1 MIALPI
7 FYFITAYQS
16 SNLIRYCIALGVI
29 YISISYLLKN
39 KWKHFLIF
47 FLAAFLI
54 HSSVIFFLPIIIIL
68 KYLDIFKHLWIIL
81 TLYFLSFL
89 ITTNEI
95 GEYLTFGIEYLRVYF
110 EGNRFFTVGSYFDET
125 KHFRYIS
132 GENVLGSLEDI
143 KFIQRIFLTLIEII
157 IIYYGFVL
165 KKFKKYENFGYFFNL
180 SILGIILYKPLYGF
194 ELPMRLNFFFWWF
207 LFIVIAYILY
217 DMYKIKKVYLLLA
230 FSILLLLSF
239 DFGPHS
245 IIRVDKLP
253 ATYFWDKQ

>member
-1 MIALPI
+1 MITPLLNATPNVEELSNILIKPGLKLKDI
-7 FYFITAYQS
+7 AKIEDGLSDS
-16 SNLIRYCIALGVI
+16 SSYSSFNGNQGVI
-29 YISISYLLKN
+29 LEVK
-39 KWKHFLIF
+39 K
-47 FLAAFLI
+47 
-54 HSSVIFFLPIIIIL
+54 
-68 KYLDIFKHLWIIL
+68 
-81 TLYFLSFL
+81 
-89 ITTNEI
+89 
-95 GEYLTFGIEYLRVYF
+95 
-110 EGNRFFTVGSYFDET
+110 
-125 KHFRYIS
+125 IS